1 METLLLARVVSL
13 NALPLAWLLSIDSDF
28 LITPITATLFF
39 NYFIL
44 CVYMF
49 ACIYVF
55 APFCAFCP

>member
-1 METLLLARVVSL
+1 METLLLARVMGL

-28 LITPITATLFF
+28 LITPVTATLFF

-49 ACIYVF
+49 AGIYVF
-55 APFCAFCP
+55 APFCA